1 MSELS
6 SIDLESLLQPISER
20 EPAGEWLRYE
30 GTYDA
35 IGEARR
41 EEDES
46 LPQGIWQI
54 KVKRADFAK
63 VSLLGQKAL
72 RERSKDLQIAVW
84 LCEAWLKLYGLPG
97 LTLGIKLCTQLLSR
111 YWVSLYPLMKEG
123 DSSYR
128 LAPIE
133 YLSHKV
139 SLRIKEVPL
148 TEAYGERPALSWV
161 EWERALRNEKA
172 PSGGEEILP
181 ATFLAAA
188 SNTSGAFYT
197 ARFGELAAV
206 DAAAIELEQL
216 VIDKLPDQP
225 AMLRELRNLVR
236 DISTLI
242 AQYTP
247 QTVNEPVAPSGSQSA
262 AAADGHP
269 SEGGQTTEVAMEGE
283 HQAKP
288 LARGDNRPE
297 EGPSGPIRSR
307 VQAYQRLVEAAEYL
321 QRTEPHSPVPYLVK
335 RAVSWGNMDL
345 IQLLGELVAEGNDR
359 QTIYALLGVKGP
371 HSE

>member
-1 MSELS
+1 ME
-6 SIDLESLLQPISER
+6 
-20 EPAGEWLRYE
+20 
-30 GTYDA
+30 
-35 IGEARR
+35 
-41 EEDES
+41 
-46 LPQGIWQI
+46 
-54 KVKRADFAK
+54 
-63 VSLLGQKAL
+63 
-72 RERSKDLQIAVW
+72 
-84 LCEAWLKLYGLPG
+84 
-97 LTLGIKLCTQLLSR
+97 
-111 YWVSLYPLMKEG
+111 EG

-133 YLSHKV
+133 YLARKV

-148 TEAYGERPALSWV
+148 TEAYGERPALSWI

-172 PSGGEEILP
+172 PSGGDEILP

-188 SNTSGAFYT
+188 SNTSGRFYT

-216 VIDKLPDQP
+216 VLDKLPDQP

-247 QTVNEPVAPSGSQSA
+247 APANERVASPDSENA

-288 LARGDNRPE
+288 LTRAESRSE
-297 EGPSGPIRSR
+297 EGPSGSIRSR

-321 QRTEPHSPVPYLVK
+321 QRTEPHSPVPYPVSYTHLDVYK
-335 RAVSWGNMDL
+335 RQATAMAAFVGWGGGCLHLGGALDL
-345 IQLLGELVAEGNDR
+345 GSTVDIGRESFGRNPSTQSRHHRYGTGPKDGESDR
-359 QTIYALLGVKGP
+359 HQVRDEYNNGQ
-371 HSE
+371 